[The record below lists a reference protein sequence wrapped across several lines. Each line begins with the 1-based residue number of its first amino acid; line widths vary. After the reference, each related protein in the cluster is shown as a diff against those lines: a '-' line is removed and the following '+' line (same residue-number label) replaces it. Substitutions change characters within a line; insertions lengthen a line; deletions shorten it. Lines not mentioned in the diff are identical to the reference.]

1 MRLIS
6 LVLALAILS
15 GLVIYYKNSLIPA
28 DKAPQQTVKEQARQI
43 IDNAKNATN
52 DLQKEMEAQ
61 QKRLEQYSK

>member
-6 LVLALAILS
+6 LVISLVIIS
-15 GLVIYYKNSLIPA
+15 GLVVYYKNSLTPMNK
-28 DKAPQQTVKEQARQI
+28 DSHQTVKEQARQI

-52 DLQKEMEAQ
+52 DIQKQMDEQ